1 MLKIKTI
8 IEEKEKLNKNLK
20 EQIDKKLAEKI
31 IPLFICNG
39 LCSYCSIDHKC
50 LEI

>member
-8 IEEKEKLNKNLK
+8 IEENEKLNKNLK
-20 EQIDKKLAEKI
+20 EKIDKKLAEKI

-39 LCSYCSIDHKC
+39 KCSYCSIDHKC